1 MNELSYLM
9 DKALNTIEILQQ
21 IKKNNELIIEGKE
34 IIDIQLSMIKI
45 LMEKALFANIE
56 DEPKLIKL
64 MSEQIIDSNRFIDS
78 ITKKS

>member
-1 MNELSYLM
+1 
-9 DKALNTIEILQQ
+9 
-21 IKKNNELIIEGKE
+21 
-34 IIDIQLSMIKI
+34 
-45 LMEKALFANIE
+45 MEKALFANIE